1 MAIGIIGLGA
11 AMVVMGIG
19 AVIAPQTLIKESK
32 RNHVRRLRELEEGAP
47 EAYFEEKRELEA
59 YQPRFD
65 LSHKII
71 GILGGV
77 AMVLGAAAVLQG
89 FYS

>member
-11 AMVVMGIG
+11 AMLVMGLG
-19 AVIAPQTLIKESK
+19 AVIAPQTFIKESK
-32 RNHVRRLRELEEGAP
+32 RNHARRLKELEDGAP
-47 EAYFEEKRELEA
+47 EAFFEEKRELES

-65 LSHKII
+65 LSHRAIRII
-71 GILGGV
+71 GGV

-89 FYS
+89 IFQ